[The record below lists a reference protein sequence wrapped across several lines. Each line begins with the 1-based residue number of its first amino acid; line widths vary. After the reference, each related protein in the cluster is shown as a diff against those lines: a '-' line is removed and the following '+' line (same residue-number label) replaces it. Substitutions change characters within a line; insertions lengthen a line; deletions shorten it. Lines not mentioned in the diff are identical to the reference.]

1 MDGASGEMAHIV
13 DEREADEGTGW
24 IELCDFCVLK
34 IVGYTHTH
42 THSHICAHT
51 HTHTH
56 RDTPAAHPPAH
67 AQVGA
72 LKKQM
77 IREHTRAQSIFY
89 VSPKAHD
96 KIWSSHGVRMSSIS
110 SLHCRPLG
118 LIRFLGFR
126 ICCC

>member
-42 THSHICAHT
+42 SHICAHT

-56 RDTPAAHPPAH
+56 TETHPPP
-67 AQVGA
+67 
-72 LKKQM
+72 
-77 IREHTRAQSIFY
+77 TRPHMHRS
-89 VSPKAHD
+89 VHS
-96 KIWSSHGVRMSSIS
+96 RN
-110 SLHCRPLG
+110 R
-118 LIRFLGFR
+118 
-126 ICCC
+126 